1 MIFSAK
7 QVYVPTSDDCVL
19 IIVSKLVITVSF
31 SVSVTLYL
39 VASDTFIIISL
50 NCQVIFGNGSPI
62 AWQLNVTGFVS
73 FSSDSVT

>member
-19 IIVSKLVITVSF
+19 MIVNELETTVSF
-31 SVSVTLYL
+31 SVLDTLYL

-50 NCQVIFGNGSPI
+50 NCQVMFGNGSPV
-62 AWQLNVTGFVS
+62 AWKLNVTGFVS
-73 FSSDSVT
+73 FASGSVT

>member
-19 IIVSKLVITVSF
+19 MIVNELVTTVSF
-31 SVSVTLYL
+31 SVLDTLYL
-39 VASDTFIIISL
+39 VASDTFIMISL
-50 NCQVIFGNGSPI
+50 DCQVMFGNGSPI

-73 FSSDSVT
+73 FSSGSVT